1 MQATSNDY
9 YIPSKLLPL
18 GDVLCWPPDS
28 IFQSVNAITVQK
40 RGKLEKFIQP
50 DEKDKNIDKINEAVG
65 ADQIGAFSLRFV
77 WFFLKWD
84 NFNNPFL

>member
-9 YIPSKLLPL
+9 YIASKLLPL

-40 RGKLEKFIQP
+40 RGKLEKFIQSE
-50 DEKDKNIDKINEAVG
+50 EKEKKRLKANWQFDKGVKEE
-65 ADQIGAFSLRFV
+65 LREPTAYF
-77 WFFLKWD
+77 
-84 NFNNPFL
+84 